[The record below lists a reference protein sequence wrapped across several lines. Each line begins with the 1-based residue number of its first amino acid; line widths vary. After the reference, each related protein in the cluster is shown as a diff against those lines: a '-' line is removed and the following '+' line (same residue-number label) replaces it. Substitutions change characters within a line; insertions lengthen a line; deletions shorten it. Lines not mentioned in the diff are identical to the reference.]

1 MNKMTLE
8 TLIDFFKNRND
19 EIIQKL
25 LEHLQLTLI
34 AVGIAILVGIPL
46 GILIARYRKLAAPI
60 IGAANV
66 IQAVPSIALLGFLL
80 PLLGIGSTPAIVMVL
95 LYSLLPIVKNSYTG
109 LINIDGD
116 LLEAAKGM
124 GMTKRQVLFKVQIPL
139 ATPVIMAGIRI
150 SAVTAVGLMTIAAF
164 IGAGGLGDLVFRGV
178 QSVNNNMIIAGALP
192 ACVLALLMDFLIGK
206 LEKVTV
212 PKGIKK

>member
-1 MNKMTLE
+1 MNKMTLG

-19 EIIQKL
+19 EIIQRL
-25 LEHLQLTLI
+25 LEHIELTLI
-34 AVGIAILVGIPL
+34 AVGFAIIVGIPL
-46 GILIARYRKLAAPI
+46 GILIARYKKLAVPV
-60 IGAANV
+60 IGVANV
-66 IQAVPSIALLGFLL
+66 IQAIPSLALLGFLL
-80 PLLGIGSTPAIVMVL
+80 PILGIGSTPAIVMVL
-95 LYSLLPIVKNSYTG
+95 LYSLLPIVKNCYTG
-109 LINIDGD
+109 LINIDVD

-139 ATPVIMAGIRI
+139 AMPVIMAGIRI

-164 IGAGGLGDLVFRGV
+164 IGAGGLGDLVFKGV
-178 QSVNNNMIIAGALP
+178 QSVNNNMILAGALP
-192 ACVLALLMDFLIGK
+192 ACLLALLMDFLIGK